1 MAPSYTA
8 RLGLK
13 KPAGIDNYNIA
24 DNNGNADIL
33 DAFLPLTIC
42 TSVTRPASPFNGQG
56 ILETDTGRIW
66 FYITALAAWVPNLLG
81 GRPNYLPTAPGT
93 AAAFLRGELVN
104 SATLA
109 GNRFIDARLAGA
121 ANPGYAMDFDGK
133 NWWGPGGGTA
143 LDTNLY
149 RDSAHVL
156 ATDDMLLS
164 KHSAMQA
171 QQVYDSVN
179 RTTTSTTLT
188 DTLSTGAALAI
199 TTVVPPSGK
208 LLIGIAN
215 RMFPS
220 TPPAVAQT
228 TARISGTNT
237 QTPDYSKTLSVS
249 DATTDRRGLSW
260 VATGLTAG
268 GTVTVTMQH
277 SVGSGTGNFDW
288 RALSVV
294 PLLA

>member
-13 KPAGIDNYNIA
+13 KPAGIDNYNIG

-33 DAFLPLTIC
+33 DAFLPVTLC
-42 TSVTRPASPFNGQG
+42 TAGTRPASPFNGQT
-56 ILETDTGRIW
+56 IYETDTGRVYIW
-66 FYITALAAWVPNLLG
+66 MNALSMWVPNILG
-81 GRPNYLPTAPGT
+81 SRSTFVAVAPGT
-93 AAAFLRGELVN
+93 AAAFLRADMVA

-109 GNRFIDARLAGA
+109 GNRFLDARLLGA
-121 ANPGYAMDFDGK
+121 ANPGFTADFDGLLQ
-133 NWWGPGGGTA
+133 WGPGGGTA
-143 LDTNLY
+143 LDVNLY
-149 RDSAHVL
+149 RDGVNVL

-188 DTLSTGAALAI
+188 DTLSTGSALAI

-215 RMFPS
+215 RMFPG

-277 SVGSGTGNFDW
+277 AIGSGTGNFDW
-288 RALSVV
+288 RALTVV